1 MEHHFDHELNAL
13 KERLLTMAS
22 HAESAVN
29 QSVQALTNRD
39 LELALRVKENDAVLD
54 QFEVEIDD
62 LAIQLLAKAPLAS
75 DLRFVTVAMKISQNL
90 ERVGD
95 EAAKIAKRARDL
107 SKEPPLKLA
116 LDLPKM
122 AGLALEMLKASLDA
136 FVQRDP
142 VAARAL
148 IRRDTIVDALHK
160 EIQRLLTQQMTEDAE
175 SITRCLN
182 LMVAAKSLERIADH
196 ATNVAEEVVY
206 LCEAHDIRHP
216 GKNQSESAS
225 PGAAAP

>member
-1 MEHHFDHELNAL
+1 MERHFDHELNAL
-13 KERLLTMAS
+13 KDRLLTMAS
-22 HAESAVN
+22 HAEAAVN
-29 QSVQALTNRD
+29 QSVEALTNRD
-39 LELALRVKENDAVLD
+39 LDLALRVKEDDSMID
-54 QFEVEIDD
+54 QFEIEIDD
-62 LAIQLLAKAPLAS
+62 LAIQMLAKAPLAS

-116 LDLPKM
+116 VDLPKM
-122 AGLALEMLKASLDA
+122 AGLALGMLKAALDS

-142 VAARAL
+142 AAARAV
-148 IRRDTIVDALHK
+148 IPQDQIVDALHK
-160 EIQRLLTQQMTEDAE
+160 EIQRQLTKQMTENAE
-175 SITRCLN
+175 TITRCLN

-216 GKNQSESAS
+216 GNGPPASGTRGIQSL
-225 PGAAAP
+225 

>member
-22 HAESAVN
+22 HAEAAVN

-39 LELALRVKENDAVLD
+39 LELALRVKADDSILD
-54 QFEVEIDD
+54 QFEIEIDD
-62 LAIQLLAKAPLAS
+62 LAIHLLAKAPLAS

-107 SKEPPLKLA
+107 SQEAPLKLSV
-116 LDLPKM
+116 DLPKM
-122 AGLALEMLKASLDA
+122 AGLALEMLKAALDA

-142 VAARAL
+142 AAARAL
-148 IRRDTIVDALHK
+148 IPRDQIVDALHK
-160 EIQRLLTQQMTEDAE
+160 EIQRRLTQQMTEDAE
-175 SITRCLN
+175 TITRCLN

-206 LCEAHDIRHP
+206 LCEAADIRHAGQVP
-216 GKNQSESAS
+216 PA
-225 PGAAAP
+225 PAAA

>member
-1 MEHHFDHELNAL
+1 MERHFDSELNTL
-13 KERLLTMAS
+13 KEKLLTMAS
-22 HAESAVN
+22 HAEAAVN

-39 LELALRVKENDAVLD
+39 LGLALRVKENDSVID
-54 QFEVEIDD
+54 QFEIEVDD
-62 LAIQLLAKAPLAS
+62 LAIHLLAKAPLAS

-107 SKEPPLKLA
+107 SNEPPLKLSA
-116 LDLPKM
+116 DLPKM
-122 AGLALEMLKASLDA
+122 AGLVLGMLKASLDS
-136 FVQRDP
+136 FVHRDP
-142 VAARAL
+142 AAARAL
-148 IRRDTIVDALHK
+148 IPHDKIVDALHK
-160 EIQRLLTQQMTEDAE
+160 DIQRRLTQQMTEDAE
-175 SITRCLN
+175 TITRCLY

-216 GKNQSESAS
+216 GRDQPVPDS
-225 PGAAAP
+225 PDPRPL

>member
-1 MEHHFDHELNAL
+1 
-13 KERLLTMAS
+13 MAS
-22 HAESAVN
+22 HAEAAVN

-39 LELALRVKENDAVLD
+39 LELALRVKDNDSILD
-54 QFEVEIDD
+54 QFEIEIDD
-62 LAIQLLAKAPLAS
+62 LAIHLLAKAPLAS

-107 SKEPPLKLA
+107 SQEPPLKLA
-116 LDLPKM
+116 VDFPKM
-122 AGLALEMLKASLDA
+122 AGLALELLKAALDA

-142 VAARAL
+142 VTARAL
-148 IRRDTIVDALHK
+148 IPRDQIVDALHK
-160 EIQRLLTQQMTEDAE
+160 EIQRRLMQQMTEDAE

-182 LMVAAKSLERIADH
+182 LMIAAKSLERIADH

-206 LCEAHDIRHP
+206 LCEAQDIRHA
-216 GKNQSESAS
+216 GKM
-225 PGAAAP
+225 PAPRAET